1 MHLVRLALVGWLLV
15 GQSAAAEPG
24 KAPRLFDSLEPLTID
39 LEADWGV
46 VQRDRSA
53 TPTPHP
59 AKLSYVGPAGPVTLD
74 IQVETRGRS
83 RLRKSVC
90 EFPPLLLDIPKEGRK
105 GTLFRGIGELKL
117 VTHCERNVKYE
128 QNVMLEYL
136 LYRAYGLLTEN
147 AYKVRPLH
155 VRYHDPGEAKA
166 KIERFGFVIED
177 AADLAKRLGLSRIAE
192 STIDPALTDTAGAA
206 RVEMFLY
213 MIAMTDFSMIA
224 KPEGS
229 CCHNVRMLRRAD
241 GVLVPVPY
249 DFDQTGVV
257 DPIYALPDPRLGIKK
272 VTQRRFRGMCRAPG
286 LHAAAIAQL
295 RSKRDEIEA
304 LFLNQAGLAP
314 ARAKKAVKF
323 LGEFYDWA
331 ADSDRVTKT
340 LNEECRQVAR

>member
-1 MHLVRLALVGWLLV
+1 MKQVRLALVASLFA
-15 GQSAAAEPG
+15 GQIASAEPA

-39 LEADWGV
+39 LEADWSV
-46 VQRDRSA
+46 VQRDRA
-53 TPTPHP
+53 PIPTPRP
-59 AKLSYVGPAGPVTLD
+59 AKLTYTGPSGPVSLD

-83 RLRKSVC
+83 RLRRSVC
-90 EFPPLLLDIPKEGRK
+90 DFPPILLDIPKETRQ

-128 QNVMLEYL
+128 QNVLLEYV
-136 LYRAYGLLTEN
+136 LYRAYGLLTEH
-147 AYKVRPLH
+147 AYRVRLLH
-155 VRYHDPGEAKA
+155 VRYHDPGAVKP
-166 KIERFGFVIED
+166 KIERYGFVIED
-177 AADLAKRLGLSRIAE
+177 AADLAKRLDLSRIAE
-192 STIDPALTDTAGAA
+192 STIDPALTDTAGAS

-229 CCHNVRMLRRAD
+229 CCHNVRMFRRAD
-241 GVLVPVPY
+241 GVLIPVPY

-257 DPIYALPDPRLGIKK
+257 DPIYALPDPRLKIKK

-295 RSKRDEIEA
+295 RSKRAEIEA
-304 LFLNQAGLAP
+304 LFKQQEGLAP
-314 ARAKKAVKF
+314 SRATKAVKF

-331 ADSDRVTKT
+331 ADPAQVTTT

>member
-1 MHLVRLALVGWLLV
+1 MHPVRLALASLFVAQL
-15 GQSAAAEPG
+15 AAAQPEQ
-24 KAPRLFDSLEPLTID
+24 APRLFDSTELLTID
-39 LEADWGV
+39 LEADWRA

-53 TPTPHP
+53 TPTPRP
-59 AKLSYVGPAGPVTLD
+59 AKLSYAGPSGRVALD
-74 IQVETRGRS
+74 IQIETRGRS
-83 RLRKSVC
+83 RLRESVC

-117 VTHCERNVKYE
+117 ATHCERSMKYE
-128 QNVMLEYL
+128 QNVLLEYA
-136 LYRAYGLLTEN
+136 LYRAYGVLTDS
-147 AYKVRPLH
+147 AYKVRLLR
-155 VRYHDPGEAKA
+155 VRYHDPGEAKP
-166 KIERFGFVIED
+166 KIERYGFVIED
-177 AADLAKRLGLSRIAE
+177 ASELAKRLELSRVAE
-192 STIDPALTDTAGAA
+192 STVDPALVDAAGAS

-213 MIAMTDFSMIA
+213 MIGMTDFSMVA

-229 CCHNVRMLRRAD
+229 CCHNVRMLRRGD
-241 GVLVPVPY
+241 GTLIPIPY

-295 RSKRDEIEA
+295 RSKRPEIEA
-304 LFLNQAGLAP
+304 LFLNQEGLLP
-314 ARAKKAVKF
+314 ARQKKALKY

-331 ADSDRVTKT
+331 ADSARVTKT